1 MFSRPRARVPG
12 TQQIANML
20 FRLPRLRGWTYTPLC
35 EWKKRIC
42 VWKEPLRSKKSDNGP
57 VFWVCPQQRPYVAPH
72 AFFIT
77 FVPCFTQSFRVT
89 FQNVDDIKSRRWT
102 CVGFC
107 QWVELEYLRYPA
119 ENHGAGGYGRRKKL
133 LSSPICRRQIH
144 DEICNDS
151 RRRFFSEETGKLDS
165 KNLVKPLGT
174 SSLDLVWT
182 QSQSWLRVTT
192 ISSVPWISRLINGLP
207 CSKALEV
214 TLLRPFF

>member
-1 MFSRPRARVPG
+1 MTCFRGRALASQGHNKLP
-12 TQQIANML
+12 TC
-20 FRLPRLRGWTYTPLC
+20 FFDCPRLRGWTYTPLC

-42 VWKEPLRSKKSDNGP
+42 MWKEPLRSKKSDNGP

-77 FVPCFTQSFRVT
+77 FVPCFTQFFRVT

-151 RRRFFSEETGKLDS
+151 RRRFLSEETGKPE
-165 KNLVKPLGT
+165 NLVKP
-174 SSLDLVWT
+174 
-182 QSQSWLRVTT
+182 
-192 ISSVPWISRLINGLP
+192 
-207 CSKALEV
+207 
-214 TLLRPFF
+214 